1 MVNWFFQGMEKMQ
14 YMAFTALLARL
25 IFVVLVFVFITEKAD
40 NILFIFFLGIGG
52 IVAGLLSIIL
62 AIRMYNLRFIKPLWQ
77 DIRYEVTNGWPFTLT
92 NLSQITCQY
101 IGIIILRI
109 FTNDTL
115 VGYYSIAEKIY
126 FAIKL
131 MLDAFA
137 QVLYPAV
144 CRLVQQGRDKVITY
158 FRQTYIPFLFIVI
171 IACAM
176 IFVFSPQIIHFFV
189 GHRYEYSSFLL
200 RMLCIAAVIVYLNMP
215 AHLMLFAANHKKSFL
230 RIFTLGTV
238 LNVLANIVLAKY
250 FDATGTVIAVLI
262 TETFITAGVWIE
274 IYRHYYM
281 RNGLKNSAWS
291 TKPSKQTEELI

>member
-1 MVNWFFQGMEKMQ
+1 
-14 YMAFTALLARL
+14 
-25 IFVVLVFVFITEKAD
+25 
-40 NILFIFFLGIGG
+40 
-52 IVAGLLSIIL
+52 
-62 AIRMYNLRFIKPLWQ
+62 
-77 DIRYEVTNGWPFTLT
+77 
-92 NLSQITCQY
+92 
-101 IGIIILRI
+101 
-109 FTNDTL
+109 
-115 VGYYSIAEKIY
+115 
-126 FAIKL
+126 
-131 MLDAFA
+131 
-137 QVLYPAV
+137 
-144 CRLVQQGRDKVITY
+144 
-158 FRQTYIPFLFIVI
+158 
-171 IACAM
+171 M